1 MTNNKSKS
9 TLPLGFKFAGVKCGI
24 KESGALDLAIIS
36 TDKNS
41 VAAGVYTQNIVRA
54 ASIDWNESITPTNQ
68 FRAVVINSGNANACT
83 GEQGASDNQQM
94 AAQVAD
100 LIGATAEQVCVLSTG
115 VIGHLLPTKKISLGI
130 AQATSVAGSTRD
142 QFELA
147 SQAIL
152 TTDKGPKTVTQSV
165 TIGDQE
171 VQLAS
176 IAKGAGM
183 IGPNMATMLAVMTTD
198 AQLSPEVAQQLLIQA
213 ADNSFNR
220 ISVEGHTST
229 NDALLLICTGD
240 SGVEVSQPAEIKQ
253 FAAALNEACI
263 ELAKQIP
270 ADGEGS
276 THLVAIEINGAQ
288 TDQDADQVARTIAAS
303 ALVKTAITGADP
315 NWGRIVSAAG
325 YAGVAMEVEQT
336 DLQLNGH
343 YVFRGGRP
351 CEFDAKTVSGS
362 MANNFETLIQLK
374 IGSGSGSAKH
384 WTSDLTVDYVRF
396 NSEYTT

>member
-1 MTNNKSKS
+1 MTDDKSNVV
-9 TLPLGFKFAGVKCGI
+9 LPLGFKYSGVKCGI

-54 ASIDWNESITPTNQ
+54 ASIEWNEAITPTNQ
-68 FRAVVINSGNANACT
+68 FRALVINSGNANACT
-83 GEQGASDNQQM
+83 GKQGATDNQQM

-100 LIGATAEQVCVLSTG
+100 LVGAAAEQVCVLSTG
-115 VIGHLLPTKKISLGI
+115 VIGHPLPMEKISPGI
-130 AQATSVAGSTRD
+130 AQAASEADSTRD
-142 QFELA
+142 KFELA

-152 TTDKGPKTVTQSV
+152 TTDKGPKTVTKSV
-165 TIGDQE
+165 TFGDKK

-198 AQLSPEVAQQLLIQA
+198 AQLSPDVAQELLAQA
-213 ADNSFNR
+213 ADKSFNR

-229 NDALLLICTGD
+229 NDAMLMICTGD
-240 SGVEVSQPAEIKQ
+240 SGVEVSQPAEINQ
-253 FAAALNEACI
+253 FAAALNDACI

-276 THLVAIEINGAQ
+276 THLVTIEVSGAQ
-288 TDQDADQVARTIAAS
+288 TDRDADQVARTIAAS

-325 YAGVAMEVEQT
+325 YAGVPMEVEQT
-336 DLQLNGH
+336 DLRLNGH

-351 CEFDAKTVSGS
+351 IEFDAQTVSGS
-362 MANNFETLIQLK
+362 MADNFETLIQLK
-374 IGSGSGSAKH
+374 IGSGSGSATH